1 MQGTILW
8 KGVSTETVLP
18 VPHSPSVF
26 LPRLIILHLTLAYFT
41 LPCLISFNPFLHYT
55 YPLSMFIRNQQ
66 GIYTYLSNRV
76 DLLVRECV
84 KQYYDCW
91 LVCDDRGCARRTMQ
105 QSAAGVYQSSSH
117 NPFFPQFS
125 LLLFCSF
132 LFFTSYY
139 LPSFLLQS
147 FSSSLL
153 SSAGLLAR
161 CTYLIFDNYGN

>member
-1 MQGTILW
+1 
-8 KGVSTETVLP
+8 
-18 VPHSPSVF
+18 
-26 LPRLIILHLTLAYFT
+26 
-41 LPCLISFNPFLHYT
+41 
-55 YPLSMFIRNQQ
+55 MFIRNQQ

-125 LLLFCSF
+125 LLLFCSV
-132 LFFTSYY
+132 LFF
-139 LPSFLLQS
+139 
-147 FSSSLL
+147 SSLL
-153 SSAGLLAR
+153 ITCLHFFSNHSLLLFSHPLA
-161 CTYLIFDNYGN
+161 CLHVSYL